1 MTEIVRIQIR
11 QVHVG
16 CLCDLLVNNNAD
28 HNLKL
33 PKHLL
38 NCFKKRCFP
47 TDSFY
52 DLIVLSNT
60 FSMQIKVNFV

>member
-11 QVHVG
+11 QEHVSY
-16 CLCDLLVNNNAD
+16 LCDLLVNNNAA

-38 NCFKKRCFP
+38 
-47 TDSFY
+47 
-52 DLIVLSNT
+52 IVLKYDV
-60 FSMQIKVNFV
+60 FPHRLFHKLC

>member
-11 QVHVG
+11 QEHVG
-16 CLCDLLVNNNAD
+16 YLCDLLVNNNAA

-38 NCFKKRCFP
+38 NCSKRRCFP
-47 TDSFY
+47 TK
-52 DLIVLSNT
+52 T
-60 FSMQIKVNFV
+60 FQKLYVR

>member
-1 MTEIVRIQIR
+1 MTEIVRIHIR

-16 CLCDLLVNNNAD
+16 YLCDLLVNNNAA

-38 NCFKKRCFP
+38 RYFETRYFP
-47 TDSFY
+47 TE
-52 DLIVLSNT
+52 T
-60 FSMQIKVNFV
+60 FSELIC

>member
-11 QVHVG
+11 QEHVG
-16 CLCDLLVNNNAD
+16 YLCDLLVNINAA

-38 NCFKKRCFP
+38 NCSKRRCFP
-47 TDSFY
+47 TK
-52 DLIVLSNT
+52 T
-60 FSMQIKVNFV
+60 FQKLYVR